1 MAVTEN
7 GDSRLLLSTI
17 NNYYPMNLAR
27 LITCKYLLTIGR
39 IRVEGNNVTNLH
51 TLPKLV

>member
-1 MAVTEN
+1 MAVAEN
-7 GDSRLLLSTI
+7 GDSRLLLFTI

-27 LITCKYLLTIGR
+27 LIICKYLLNVGR
-39 IRVEGNNVTNLH
+39 IRMKGNNVTNLY